1 MTKPVIGIPADALE
15 VSGKP
20 FHGVGEKYLNA
31 VAHGCEAIPFV
42 IPAFGAGV
50 ELDPLHA
57 LLDVDE
63 VLDRLDGLFL
73 TGSPSNV
80 EPHHYEGAAS
90 HADLLRD
97 PQRDATTLPMIRR
110 AIERDLPLLA
120 VCRGFQELNVAL
132 GGSLHQKVQEV
143 PGLMDHREDK
153 DAPRER
159 QYGPAHAVRLVE
171 GGVLHRLVDAEEIQV
186 NSLHQQGLD
195 RLAADLKAEA
205 VAPDGLIEAVSH
217 LAKPHR
223 ASPRFL
229 IGVQWHPEWRF
240 RENPASL
247 AIFRAFG
254 QAARD
259 RALRRA
265 A

>member
-1 MTKPVIGIPADALE
+1 MTAKPVIGIPVDALDLG
-15 VSGKP
+15 GKP
-20 FHGVGEKYLNA
+20 FHGVGEKYVNA
-31 VAHGCEAIPFV
+31 VAHGSQAIPFF
-42 IPAFGAGV
+42 IPAFGGGA
-50 ELDPLHA
+50 ELDTLHD

-63 VLDRLDGLFL
+63 VLDRIDGLFL

-80 EPHHYEGAAS
+80 EPHHYEGEPS
-90 HADLLRD
+90 SPGLLHD

-120 VCRGFQELNVAL
+120 VCRGYQELNVAL
-132 GGSLHQKVQEV
+132 GGTLHQKVQEV
-143 PGLMDHREDK
+143 PGLMDHREIK
-153 DAPRER
+153 DVPRQQ
-159 QYGPAHAVRLVE
+159 QYEPVHPVRLVE
-171 GGVLHRLVDAEEIQV
+171 GGVLNRLIGETEIQV

-195 RLAADLKAEA
+195 RLAADLTAEA
-205 VAPDGLIEAVSH
+205 IAPDGLVEAVSH
-217 LAKPHR
+217 RAK
-223 ASPRFL
+223 PRFL

-254 QAARD
+254 EAAQEG
-259 RALRRA
+259 ALKRA

>member
-1 MTKPVIGIPADALE
+1 MTKPVIGIPADALD
-15 VSGKP
+15 VNGKP
-20 FHGVGEKYLNA
+20 FHGVGEKYVNA
-31 VAHGCEAIPFV
+31 VAHGCEAIPFLV
-42 IPAFGAGV
+42 PAFGAGV
-50 ELDPLHA
+50 ELDPLDA

-80 EPHHYEGAAS
+80 EPHHYAGQPS
-90 HADLLRD
+90 SPGTLHD
-97 PQRDATTLPMIRR
+97 PQRDVTTLPMIRR

-120 VCRGFQELNVAL
+120 VCRGYQELNVAL

-143 PGLMDHREDK
+143 PGLLDHREDK
-153 DAPRER
+153 EAPRED

-171 GGVLHRLVDAEEIQV
+171 GGVLQRLVGADEIQV

-195 RLAADLKAEA
+195 RLAADLTAEA
-205 VAPDGLIEAVSH
+205 VAPDGLIEAVSY
-217 LAKPHR
+217 R
-223 ASPRFL
+223 AGPQRADPRFL
-229 IGVQWHPEWRF
+229 LGVQWHPEWRF